1 MRRAVIVVL
10 VILGLL
16 VVADRVALA
25 AAEHVVAGRI
35 QTDQRLAQRPDVTIH
50 GFPFLTQALAGRYDQ
65 VTVHVRGLRNR
76 RMPVAKLSVVLN
88 GVHVPLGAVTS
99 GHLSQVPV
107 DRASA
112 TILLTYDDVNAYLG
126 DHLHVSQGD
135 NGQVKVAGSVTV
147 AGRTV
152 SASASGRVD
161 VRGDDLAVAV
171 GQGLDFTIPLSG
183 LPFRI
188 GLVGAKATK
197 AGIEVSATAAGLVLH
212 PSF

>member
-1 MRRAVIVVL
+1 MRRLVIAVL

-35 QTDQRLAQRPDVTIH
+35 QTDQGLSERPDVTIH
-50 GFPFLTQALAGRYDQ
+50 GFPFLTQALAGKYDR
-65 VTVHVRGLRNR
+65 VTVHVKGLSNR
-76 RMPVAKLSVVLN
+76 TVPVAKLTVDLN

-99 GHLSQVPV
+99 GHLSRVPV
-107 DRASA
+107 DRATA
-112 TILLTYDDVNAYLG
+112 TILLSYDDVNAYLG
-126 DHLHVSQGD
+126 NHLHVSQGD
-135 NGQVKVAGSVTV
+135 NGEVKVTGSVTV
-147 AGRTV
+147 AWQTV
-152 SASASGRVD
+152 SASASGRID
-161 VRGDDLAVAV
+161 VRGNDLVVAV

-197 AGIEVSATAAGLVLH
+197 TGIEVSATAAGLVLH
-212 PSF
+212 PSS